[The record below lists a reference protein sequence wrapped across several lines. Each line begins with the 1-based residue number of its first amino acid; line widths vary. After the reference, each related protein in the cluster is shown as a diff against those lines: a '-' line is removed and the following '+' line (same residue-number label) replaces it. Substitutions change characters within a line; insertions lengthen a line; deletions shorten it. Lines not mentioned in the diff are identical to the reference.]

1 MNSNT
6 HTLQHYRR
14 PRAQR
19 LRAQR
24 QTRSPYIKG
33 MFTPPPLTHDNFLIY
48 SITALGS
55 GCSRPRPQHASCAP
69 RGLAATGR
77 GFARACGSPLQA
89 GHVWADI
96 ASVSNIA
103 TNTPPSGRTFFRAPL
118 PGKTRFIQIP
128 FGKFSQRHLPLAHF
142 LQEFRS
148 NTCHGRISFRKFH
161 QSTRRERISFGKFHQ
176 NACYGRIS
184 SGNFIQNAVMGI
196 FPLGNL
202 PKNRFWL
209 FPYAEIYKINRF
221 HTINDQSHD

>member
-6 HTLQHYRR
+6 HTLQHYQR
-14 PRAQR
+14 P
-19 LRAQR
+19 RAQR

-69 RGLAATGR
+69 RGLVATGR

-103 TNTPPSGRTFFRAPL
+103 TNTPPSGRTFF
-118 PGKTRFIQIP
+118 T
-128 FGKFSQRHLPLAHF
+128 FSETPLACFPWRLQRSCKVQKVFRGACSIPAKTKKFFVAFAAF
-142 LQEFRS
+142 LQTF
-148 NTCHGRISFRKFH
+148 SFLRMDS
-161 QSTRRERISFGKFHQ
+161 Q
-176 NACYGRIS
+176 
-184 SGNFIQNAVMGI
+184 
-196 FPLGNL
+196 FPLC
-202 PKNRFWL
+202 KA
-209 FPYAEIYKINRF
+209 Y
-221 HTINDQSHD
+221 H

>member
-14 PRAQR
+14 

-24 QTRSPYIKG
+24 QKRSPYIKG

-55 GCSRPRPQHASCAP
+55 GCFRPRPQHASCAP

-103 TNTPPSGRTFFRAPL
+103 TNTPPSGRTFFFFAETL
-118 PGKTRFIQIP
+118 PDL
-128 FGKFSQRHLPLAHF
+128 FSVALATMLQTSTASPRHLQPCCKRQPRLRGICNHVA
-142 LQEFRS
+142 
-148 NTCHGRISFRKFH
+148 NVNRISEAFATVLQTSTASPRH
-161 QSTRRERISFGKFHQ
+161 LQQSCKRQPRLHGICNSVANVNRISEAFATMLQ
-176 NACYGRIS
+176 
-184 SGNFIQNAVMGI
+184 AV
-196 FPLGNL
+196 PQ
-202 PKNRFWL
+202 
-209 FPYAEIYKINRF
+209 E
-221 HTINDQSHD
+221 